1 MRLMHNIIN
10 SGCAGGFMFAW
21 MDEWFKPTWIVLY
34 LEAFGMNSANG
45 IIPTRQLW
53 HNKTSPEQNFGL
65 VTFEQQSTLPFVPFE
80 TDNQDGPLK
89 KISATHDNQYFFLE
103 IEGKQEML
111 PGDTVFIA
119 FDTYLRGLGE
129 SRLPNGK
136 ILNNR
141 SEFLLSVVLSSD
153 TALLYVTESYNMYGL
168 TPRFDLSNHAVQK
181 FRSTVSD
188 GSRWDLMRWIN
199 DEHMTTIQDIGKLP
213 AENND
218 RFTDGRRTAVAWKNK
233 KIKIRIPWTLL
244 YFHDPTQMRVIDGAV
259 SYDGG
264 YNYEISTALSD
275 GIAVSVYLDKTVTSS
290 LSRYVWQHWLIA
302 PVTTATGK
310 KSLQKIRDGLL
321 SVPGFVE

>member
-1 MRLMHNIIN
+1 
-10 SGCAGGFMFAW
+10 
-21 MDEWFKPTWIVLY
+21 
-34 LEAFGMNSANG
+34 
-45 IIPTRQLW
+45 
-53 HNKTSPEQNFGL
+53 
-65 VTFEQQSTLPFVPFE
+65 
-80 TDNQDGPLK
+80 
-89 KISATHDNQYFFLE
+89 
-103 IEGKQEML
+103 
-111 PGDTVFIA
+111 
-119 FDTYLRGLGE
+119 
-129 SRLPNGK
+129 
-136 ILNNR
+136 
-141 SEFLLSVVLSSD
+141 
-153 TALLYVTESYNMYGL
+153 
-168 TPRFDLSNHAVQK
+168 
-181 FRSTVSD
+181 
-188 GSRWDLMRWIN
+188 
-199 DEHMTTIQDIGKLP
+199 MTTIQDIGKLP